1 MISNITVL
9 KEKPTEIIYPVV
21 GVFDDG
27 EDRFYVLFVDAKKG
41 TIIKTEKGNYWKIRS
56 YSEYWDMAKF
66 NLVDC
71 TIEFKA

>member
-9 KEKPTEIIYPVV
+9 KEKPTEIVYPVV

-27 EDRFYVLFVDAKKG
+27 EDRFYVLFIQAKEG
-41 TIIKTEKGNYWKIRS
+41 TIIKNERGDYWRANVHSK
-56 YSEYWDMAKF
+56 YWDMAKF
-66 NLVDC
+66 NFVDC